1 MNTEKTR
8 MPLVEI
14 GLICDEN
21 TGTANPY
28 SYPYDII
35 DKVPLTVDITAM
47 MLVSAYE
54 AIIDTIEES
63 KQNEFEKEFMKSFKK
78 YMKSRFDDLDKKNI
92 DNNNM

>member
-1 MNTEKTR
+1 MALPSN
-8 MPLVEI
+8 MVF
-14 GLICDEN
+14 
-21 TGTANPY
+21 
-28 SYPYDII
+28 

-47 MLVSAYE
+47 MLVSAYV

-92 DNNNM
+92 DNDNI